1 MHYILTVDDD
11 LQIRWVLK
19 NIFEAEG
26 YSVIEANSGAEG
38 LNMLQMHSVDVV
50 ILDLQMPGM
59 DGITTMSEIR
69 KINPH
74 IPIIILT
81 GYGEVRTAIEATKLG
96 AHDYL
101 SKPFERDDLVLSVQ
115 NALEK
120 RSLLKEVTHWR
131 ETQSEAGSEVIAE
144 SDAMKRV
151 MAQVHRVA
159 PTDYTVF
166 IYGETGTGKDVLAN
180 YIHAHSKRSQ
190 KIFVPVDCGAIPDN
204 LVESELFGYEK
215 GAFTGADKRKEGLF
229 ELAEGGTI
237 FLDELGN
244 LSLAAQ
250 AKFLRVL
257 QERKIMRI
265 GAKQHK
271 EVNVRVIVATN
282 LKVDDEIKNG
292 RFREDLYY
300 RLNEFSIELPVLKD
314 RKEDIIPLALQFMK
328 ETSIELAASIE
339 LSAPAAALLESYH
352 WPGNIREL
360 KNVVRFAALHSD
372 GVIEPKHVQSRLS
385 GSAKIDTDP
394 TIPTIVDRI
403 MEEGIPLKQFVRE
416 FERLISE
423 EVVKRV
429 NGNNKQAAE
438 KLGLHYTTLLEK
450 LKNTDL

>member
-1 MHYILTVDDD
+1 
-11 LQIRWVLK
+11 
-19 NIFEAEG
+19 
-26 YSVIEANSGAEG
+26 
-38 LNMLQMHSVDVV
+38 
-50 ILDLQMPGM
+50 
-59 DGITTMSEIR
+59 
-69 KINPH
+69 
-74 IPIIILT
+74 
-81 GYGEVRTAIEATKLG
+81 
-96 AHDYL
+96 
-101 SKPFERDDLVLSVQ
+101 
-115 NALEK
+115 
-120 RSLLKEVTHWR
+120 
-131 ETQSEAGSEVIAE
+131 
-144 SDAMKRV
+144 
-151 MAQVHRVA
+151 
-159 PTDYTVF
+159 
-166 IYGETGTGKDVLAN
+166 
-180 YIHAHSKRSQ
+180 
-190 KIFVPVDCGAIPDN
+190 
-204 LVESELFGYEK
+204 
-215 GAFTGADKRKEGLF
+215 
-229 ELAEGGTI
+229 
-237 FLDELGN
+237 
-244 LSLAAQ
+244 
-250 AKFLRVL
+250 
-257 QERKIMRI
+257 
-265 GAKQHK
+265 
-271 EVNVRVIVATN
+271 
-282 LKVDDEIKNG
+282 DDEIKNG

-328 ETSIELAASIE
+328 ETSIELEASIE